1 MGKEALEVG
10 KRQRADTARLAKAE
24 REVENALLKIQSE
37 GEREKQEGIERS
49 LNISVI
55 FISRLFET
63 LLLIFFCI

>member
-10 KRQRADTARLAKAE
+10 KRQRADTSRLAKAE

-55 FISRLFET
+55 FI
-63 LLLIFFCI
+63 